1 MHSEKIPAKES
12 NKLLKVLI
20 VIPTYNNRNT
30 LRTVVEESIVT
41 GLDVLVVNDGSTDG
55 ALELVQGMNVSRIDF
70 TENRGKG
77 QAIKTAADWADQ
89 NKYSHIITIDADGQ
103 HIPGEALKFVK
114 KIEENPQS
122 IILGV
127 RNFEAT
133 NTPGSSQFG
142 RKFSNFWVKVSTGL
156 SVKDSQSGFRAYPVE
171 ALKMIKCYSKRYN
184 YEVEILV
191 KGAWAGLAIQ
201 SVDITV
207 HYTDETISAS
217 HFRPFLDNARI
228 SMTYTYLVTRNL
240 FPWPH
245 KILFGPKTGENF
257 KVFFL
262 NPFKSLKLL
271 FTEKSSPKE
280 IVFAVMIG
288 IFIGTLPIFA
298 MHSIV
303 IVFVATRLKL
313 NRLIALNVSHICA
326 PPFVPAMA
334 VELGYFIRNGKFL
347 TEFNLQTLGHEA
359 LQRFGDYI
367 IGAILL
373 APVLGLL
380 AGLITY
386 LILKIYRRIHGH
398 LGRAKEAKNIA

>member
-1 MHSEKIPAKES
+1 MNSDKVHSTES
-12 NKLLKVLI
+12 IQQLKVLI
-20 VIPTYNNRNT
+20 VIPTFNNHQT
-30 LRTVVEESIVT
+30 LRKVVDESIAT

-55 ALELVQGMNVSRIDF
+55 TLELIQDINISRIDF
-70 TENRGKG
+70 SQNKGKG
-77 QAIKTAADWADQ
+77 QAIKAAADWADQ
-89 NKYSHIITIDADGQ
+89 NKYTHIITIDADGQ
-103 HIPGEALKFVK
+103 HIPSEVLKFAE
-114 KIEENPQS
+114 KIKENPLS
-122 IILGV
+122 IIIGT

-142 RKFSNFWVKVSTGL
+142 RKFSNFWVKVSAGV

-171 ALKMIKCYSKRYN
+171 ALKKIKCYSRRYN
-184 YEVEILV
+184 FEVEILV
-191 KGAWAGLAIQ
+191 KGVWAGLAIQ
-201 SVDITV
+201 SIDISV
-207 HYTDETISAS
+207 HYTDETIRAS

-257 KVFFL
+257 KVFVL

-313 NRLIALNVSHICA
+313 NRLMALNVSHICA
-326 PPFVPAMA
+326 PPLCTGDGGRIGIF
-334 VELGYFIRNGKFL
+334 YQKRKI
-347 TEFNLQTLGHEA
+347 FN
-359 LQRFGDYI
+359 
-367 IGAILL
+367 
-373 APVLGLL
+373 
-380 AGLITY
+380 
-386 LILKIYRRIHGH
+386 
-398 LGRAKEAKNIA
+398 